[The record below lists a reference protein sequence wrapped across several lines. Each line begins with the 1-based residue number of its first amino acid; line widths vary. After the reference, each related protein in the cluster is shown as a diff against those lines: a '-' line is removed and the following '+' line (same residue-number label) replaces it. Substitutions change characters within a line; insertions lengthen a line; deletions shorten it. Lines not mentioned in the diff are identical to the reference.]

1 MKSDLREQGLCN
13 ELRFLGKEC
22 REAGGVRSDR
32 VGAGVGRISVTG

>member
-1 MKSDLREQGLCN
+1 MKSDLQEQGLHN

-32 VGAGVGRISVTG
+32 AGVGRISVTG